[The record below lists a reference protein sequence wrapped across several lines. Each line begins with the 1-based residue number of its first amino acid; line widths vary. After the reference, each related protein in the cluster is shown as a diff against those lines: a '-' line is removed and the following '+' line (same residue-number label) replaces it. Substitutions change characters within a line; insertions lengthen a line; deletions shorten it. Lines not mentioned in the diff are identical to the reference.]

1 MAGRRVQV
9 IAIGV
14 AQTIAWA
21 SSTYLPAAVA
31 QPLAASLGLAP
42 SSVFAA
48 FSGAL
53 GVMALLGPAIGRRI
67 DRHGGRGVLCTSNLI
82 LAAGLVWLAASAS
95 LWSMVAAWLLIG
107 VGMACGLYD
116 AAFAALVRE
125 HGLAARAP
133 ITGVT
138 LLGGFASTVG
148 WPLTSWLVAAWDW
161 RVACLAWAAVHLAVA
176 LPLNLRFFKTLPAA
190 LASDK
195 AEAPA
200 VAASPAEA
208 RRNFWL
214 LALFG
219 AATAFVTSALAA
231 HLPLLLVACGIAP
244 AAAIAAAALFGPA
257 QVLARLTEFW
267 AASRGRTEPL
277 TTARWATAL
286 HPGGA
291 GLMLA
296 FAGSPM
302 LAAVFVVLHGAGN
315 GLITIAKGVL
325 PLALFG
331 AQGYGV
337 LQGKLAVLQRTMQAA
352 APLAF
357 ALVLERGGASAGLA
371 LTLAVSLLGWGA
383 LMLIQRPN

>member
-1 MAGRRVQV
+1 MAGRRAQV
-9 IAIGV
+9 IAIGL

-21 SSTYLPAAVA
+21 SSTYLPAAIA

-67 DRHGGRGVLCTSNLI
+67 DRFGGRGVLCASNLI
-82 LAAGLVWLAASAS
+82 LAAGLAWLAASAS

-148 WPLTSWLVAAWDW
+148 WPLTSWLVAGWDW
-161 RVACLAWAAVHLAVA
+161 RVACLAWAVVHLAVA
-176 LPLNLRFFKTLPAA
+176 MPLNFRFFQTLPAT
-190 LASDK
+190 LSSDK

-200 VAASPAEA
+200 VAASQAEA

-231 HLPLLLVACGIAP
+231 HLPLLLLACGIAP

-296 FAGSPM
+296 LAGSPV

-383 LMLIQRPN
+383 LMLIRRPN